1 MSNVHG
7 IEFKDAQV
15 ELVQDLIRELQQ
27 DGECAIYA
35 LRDIQPGGELRMAP
49 TPPLPG
55 PNRDAGVFL
64 RIRPGINAPT
74 IIRPSNTKAGDIFM
88 KLEKHTQAEALA
100 IIRFW
105 RKQATLA
112 PVPHSVAGT
121 AGNITLPVP
130 AEPSSGFLQKAS

>member
-1 MSNVHG
+1 MPNVHG
-7 IEFKDAQV
+7 IDFKAPQA
-15 ELVQDLIRELQQ
+15 ELVKNLIRELLK

-35 LRDIQPGGELRMAP
+35 LHNIQPNGELRMAL

-74 IIRPSNTKAGDIFM
+74 IIRPANTKAGDIFM
-88 KLEKHTQAEALA
+88 KLEKHTQADALA

-105 RKQATLA
+105 RKQT
-112 PVPHSVAGT
+112 VPDAVQPCSSRP
-121 AGNITLPVP
+121 AGNITRPVP
-130 AEPSSGFLQKAS
+130 AESLSRYLQRAS